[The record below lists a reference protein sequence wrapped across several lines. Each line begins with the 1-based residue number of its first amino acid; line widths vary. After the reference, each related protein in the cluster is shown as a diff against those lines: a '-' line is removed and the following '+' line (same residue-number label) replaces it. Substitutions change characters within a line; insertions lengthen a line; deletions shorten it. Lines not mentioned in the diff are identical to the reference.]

1 MFVQYSTGQYSL
13 SEMTRIAKEWGLRS
27 NKGNTVCNQI
37 VHTMIAN
44 PFYCGFM
51 KIKGEIHPHIY
62 EPLISKDLFD
72 KCQIVRTGRAQNR
85 TITTNKKQF
94 LFSGL
99 IKCAVSDRLVTCD
112 LKKGKYV
119 YLICRNPENHKKK
132 MWVREKEVL
141 EQIETALQ
149 PLMIPDEDIDDVIAY
164 IKKTSASEQ
173 SDHRDNQRKYRK
185 ELSDVDTQ
193 IDRLTDLLVN
203 NHITEDAYRRKH
215 TRLQSR
221 HTELTTHLQAQH
233 VTVKETEQALIKLV
247 RLMNSLSIVINS
259 SKNDV
264 KRMMLKTLFSNFYLK
279 GRNLEYTWVSGMW
292 GCCNE
297 GINQKWLGWQD
308 SNLRMPIPKT
318 SALPLG
324 YTPTIEN
331 KDHGKIG

>member
-1 MFVQYSTGQYSL
+1 
-13 SEMTRIAKEWGLRS
+13 
-27 NKGNTVCNQI
+27 
-37 VHTMIAN
+37 
-44 PFYCGFM
+44 M

-62 EPLISKDLFD
+62 ETIISQNLFD
-72 KCQIVRTGRAQNR
+72 KCQIVRTSRAQNR
-85 TITTNKKQF
+85 TITTQKKQF

-99 IKCAVSDRLVTCD
+99 IKCAVSDRQVTCD

-132 MWVREKEVL
+132 MWIREKDVL

-149 PLMIPDEDIDDVIAY
+149 PLMIPDEEINTIIAY

-203 NHITEDAYRRKH
+203 NYITEDAYRRKCAQ
-215 TRLQSR
+215 LQVQRNELDKQLTIR
-221 HTELTTHLQAQH
+221 HITA
-233 VTVKETEQALIKLV
+233 KETEQALIKLV
-247 RLMNSLSIVINS
+247 KFMNKIEVVIKS
-259 SKNDV
+259 SKNDQI
-264 KRMMLKTLFSNFYLK
+264 RMLLKTLFSNLYLN
-279 GRNLEYTWVSGMW
+279 GRNVRYDWVSGMW
-292 GCCNE
+292 KGCNARL
-297 GINQKWLGWQD
+297 NQEWLGWQD

-324 YTPTIEN
+324 YTPTII
-331 KDHGKIG
+331 KDHGKIGRSFNERKMVPQRGFEPLA